1 MRKSDDSFRFKAID
15 YRRMILFFLLVA
27 ILVYCLV
34 TSWPIFT
41 IGKILPKRIFFGL
54 LGLSIVYWVSRWS
67 KDLQLFLPIDKP
79 RYTLGNSIEE
89 IDSLQVH
96 TCLSTFFPMKF
107 LRINFRLFI
116 IMPTYKNPFENNFKA
131 IQKLETEVI
140 FLEDYIIE
148 HALNK
153 RNFLDFVPNGINF
166 LFWLLILISVV
177 AMALL
182 LFKIFTY

>member
-1 MRKSDDSFRFKAID
+1 
-15 YRRMILFFLLVA
+15 
-27 ILVYCLV
+27 
-34 TSWPIFT
+34 
-41 IGKILPKRIFFGL
+41 
-54 LGLSIVYWVSRWS
+54 
-67 KDLQLFLPIDKP
+67 
-79 RYTLGNSIEE
+79 
-89 IDSLQVH
+89 
-96 TCLSTFFPMKF
+96 
-107 LRINFRLFI
+107 
-116 IMPTYKNPFENNFKA
+116 MPTYKNPFENNSKA

-153 RNFLDFVPNGINF
+153 RNFLDFVANGINF